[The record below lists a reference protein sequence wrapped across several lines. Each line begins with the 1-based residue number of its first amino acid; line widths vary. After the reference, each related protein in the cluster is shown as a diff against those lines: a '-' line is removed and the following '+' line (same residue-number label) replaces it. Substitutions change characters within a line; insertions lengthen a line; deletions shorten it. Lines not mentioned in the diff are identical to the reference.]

1 MLKKVSKIESLDK
14 EALKEFF
21 GRLSSAQQ
29 ERISDKKKSDE
40 ALAARFVLRELVL
53 EYTGEDM
60 TEKISNDDKGRPFI
74 EGRPDIFI
82 SLSHS
87 KGAVAA
93 AVGERA
99 VGIDIEYIRPV
110 SEKIKARVCKNALE
124 NDNEFFRVWTIKES
138 YLKASGITFSDMLS
152 LSIEEL
158 DIKTENEIVD
168 GYMLSAVEL

>member
-40 ALAARFVLRELVL
+40 AIAARFVLRELVL

-60 TEKISNDDKGRPFI
+60 TEKIRNDEKGRPFI

-87 KGAVAA
+87 KGVVAA

-110 SEKIKARVCKNALE
+110 SDKVKARVCKSAPE
-124 NDNEFFRVWTIKES
+124 NDNKFFKVWTIKEA
-138 YLKASGITFSDMLS
+138 YLKASGIAFSDMLS
-152 LSIEEL
+152 LDLDKL
-158 DIKTENEIVD
+158 DIKVNCEIID
-168 GYMLSAVEL
+168 GSMLSVVEL

>member
-1 MLKKVSKIESLDK
+1 MLKTVSRIESLDK

-21 GRLSSAQQ
+21 YRLSHSQQ
-29 ERISDKKKSDE
+29 KRISNKKKSDE
-40 ALAARFVLRELVL
+40 ALAARFVLSELL
-53 EYTGEDM
+53 QEYSGEDM
-60 TEKISNDDKGRPFI
+60 TGKIANDDNGRPFI

-82 SLSHS
+82 SISHT

-110 SEKIKARVCKNALE
+110 SEKIKVRVCKNIPE
-124 NDNEFFRVWTIKES
+124 NDNEFFRVWTIKEA